1 MCFDPIMIWL
11 YRIFFP
17 FGLLLSLPY
26 YLSRMLKRGGYG
38 TGFSQRFGQYPKLP
52 LKTSKRIWVQ
62 AVSVG
67 EVLAIGP
74 LLHELKEKHHC
85 QIILTTT
92 TSTGF
97 ALAKKH
103 YQKLCDHVGIFPIDF
118 WLFSRRAWNH
128 FKPDLAILMESELWP
143 EHLHQAQKRKIPAI
157 LINAR
162 LSDRS
167 FARYQKIRFLSKR
180 LLQKLHLILAGS
192 QTDARRWVQIG
203 APDIRTEV
211 SGNLKFDVSISPVL
225 GDSEKN
231 TLLREMG
238 FLSENEE
245 KPLIILGSS
254 TWPGEEAALFTI
266 FDKVLSLGINARLL
280 IIPRH
285 AERRPEIE
293 SLLSK
298 EKHTY
303 HFRSDANK
311 APEKNSIYVAD
322 TTGELKTLSQVAD
335 IAFIGKSLSPNLGG
349 QTPIEAA
356 ALGLPITYGPN
367 MSNFREICKSLEKAH
382 ASLKV
387 SDLYGLEL
395 TILHLLQNLDERKR
409 LSENA
414 RKWHQANQ
422 GATERTLNKIQ
433 NLL

>member
-1 MCFDPIMIWL
+1 MNKK
-11 YRIFFP
+11 
-17 FGLLLSLPY
+17 SLN
-26 YLSRMLKRGGYG
+26 
-38 TGFSQRFGQYPKLP
+38 SQIQEY
-52 LKTSKRIWVQ
+52 Q
-62 AVSVG
+62 A
-67 EVLAIGP
+67 
-74 LLHELKEKHHC
+74 
-85 QIILTTT
+85 
-92 TSTGF
+92 
-97 ALAKKH
+97 
-103 YQKLCDHVGIFPIDF
+103 
-118 WLFSRRAWNH
+118 
-128 FKPDLAILMESELWP
+128 
-143 EHLHQAQKRKIPAI
+143 
-157 LINAR
+157 
-162 LSDRS
+162 
-167 FARYQKIRFLSKR
+167 FL
-180 LLQKLHLILAGS
+180 
-192 QTDARRWVQIG
+192 
-203 APDIRTEV
+203 
-211 SGNLKFDVSISPVL
+211 N
-225 GDSEKN
+225 DSEKN
-231 TLLREMG
+231 TLLGEMG

-303 HFRSDANK
+303 HFRSDGEK
-311 APEKNSIYVAD
+311 TPEKNSIYVAD

-395 TILHLLQNLDERKR
+395 TILHLLQNPDERKR

-414 RKWHQANQ
+414 RKWHEANQ

-433 NLL
+433 KLL